1 MNTKQHLYINT
12 CFCSVGFFL
21 WQIVKN
27 NLTHTQSL
35 WHLVAGI
42 VLYRASQKTRYRPWF
57 VHSLLFSIRKFKI
70 QINILKENSFSSNI
84 YFVSSKLIVY
94 FWIYDLF
101 SKNPWNSFFFPRMTI
116 LRIKSNSRLRVVVL
130 NSLFLLECVHALF
143 ENQAL
148 FPINP
153 TTKFF

>member
-1 MNTKQHLYINT
+1 MSVTWIRILMGMCVISHWEIQYCTAYEQKVTKK
-12 CFCSVGFFL
+12 S
-21 WQIVKN
+21 
-27 NLTHTQSL
+27 
-35 WHLVAGI
+35 
-42 VLYRASQKTRYRPWF
+42 YRASQKTWYRPWF

-143 ENQAL
+143 ANQAL